1 MRKFCLYVQEALLFF
16 LALQRQLSHR
26 KLIQLLPPFSYA
38 VLNLQP
44 GVPDSQI
51 KAQYRTVS
59 LLIHPDKSSNPLA
72 PSAFDRLKKA
82 QVTLLD
88 TAARTH
94 LDECIAD
101 ARTLLL
107 REHKLTVDAPEAR
120 QLYEEG
126 SEMKDAWRRK
136 TVEVLV
142 DGEQRRRK
150 QAKAQMQEEGREM
163 RRVEE
168 EVESRKRRREHETA
182 WEDSREGRIGSWR
195 NFKGGKTSGSG
206 VSGAKDGG
214 EAGPKKKKKIKVL
227 G

>member
-1 MRKFCLYVQEALLFF
+1 M
-16 LALQRQLSHR
+16 
-26 KLIQLLPPFSYA
+26 
-38 VLNLQP
+38 
-44 GVPDSQI
+44 PDPQI
-51 KAQYRTVS
+51 KAQYRTLS

-82 QVTLLD
+82 QVTLLE
-88 TAARTH
+88 TGARTH

-107 REHKLTVDAPEAR
+107 RERKLTVDAPEAR

-126 SEMKDAWRRK
+126 SEMKEAWRRK

-142 DGEQRRRK
+142 EGEQRRRK

-168 EVESRKRRREHETA
+168 EVESRKRRRDHETA
-182 WEDSREGRIGSWR
+182 WEESREGRIGSWR
-195 NFKGGKTSGSG
+195 NFKGGKAGGGSG
-206 VSGAKDGG
+206 TAAKDGG
-214 EAGPKKKKKIKVL
+214 EVGPKKKKKIKVL